1 MMVWK
6 MIFLFQGCILRF
18 HGNLPGCAPRKTHTK
33 PEKGKIPKRNL
44 LFQGFI
50 FRLHVSFSR
59 GVDNGPAFSLRK
71 HTCRNSLQ
79 FTGISR
85 VYRFQH
91 DFHAFSGGPIVS
103 PKLRLWMSFRMWI
116 SNSQER
122 CWLQP
127 PPGSLQRRA
136 PVVLDPPSLRG
147 SNQLGNGPTCHETP
161 GNSQ

>member
-1 MMVWK
+1 M
-6 MIFLFQGCILRF
+6 
-18 HGNLPGCAPRKTHTK
+18 K
-33 PEKGKIPKRNL
+33 PEKDKIPKRSL
-44 LFQGFI
+44 LFQAFI
-50 FRLHVSFSR
+50 FRLHISFSR
-59 GVDNGPAFSLRK
+59 GVDNGPPEETISETHPVMAYTSLRNHGYIGSNK
-71 HTCRNSLQ
+71 I
-79 FTGISR
+79 FM
-85 VYRFQH
+85 
-91 DFHAFSGGPIVS
+91 DFLGS